1 MERKNIKKIVMM
13 MILSILVLLTA
24 CQPGFEEI
32 RLESGKIAFIS
43 SRNEHLELF
52 MADHTG
58 DSVKKMM
65 ESDAQIVGIAISPD
79 LRYVILEE
87 AERTGNNLKEGGL
100 YIYDLEQRKKRL
112 IDKSGVFPSWSPDG
126 NKFIYV
132 KRTEDFKRLFI
143 LADPR
148 LEKKEVLFENTEYP
162 IPWGLSWSPDGSE
175 LLFYQPYLYHS
186 VQDVD
191 TLYRYTITEKRYKEI
206 KLNRTYNLYNA
217 AWSPVEHVIAA
228 GIYDPELAKYTIVL
242 INPDSGEVRKLTTIE
257 NNLYGNLSWSPDGN
271 YLVFSAFNPSKSIF
285 DKPWP
290 WGKRNLEVY
299 VYDIKNDRIRNI
311 SNSPLTD
318 YMPQWIP

>member
-1 MERKNIKKIVMM
+1 M
-13 MILSILVLLTA
+13 
-24 CQPGFEEI
+24 
-32 RLESGKIAFIS
+32 
-43 SRNEHLELF
+43 
-52 MADHTG
+52 
-58 DSVKKMM
+58 
-65 ESDAQIVGIAISPD
+65 
-79 LRYVILEE
+79 RYVILRE
-87 AERTGNNLKEGGL
+87 AERTGNDLEGGGL
-100 YIYDLEQRKKRL
+100 YIYDLAQRRKSL
-112 IDKSGVFPSWSPDG
+112 IDERGAFPSWSPDG
-126 NKFIYV
+126 DKFIYV

-143 LADPR
+143 LVDPR

-217 AWSPVEHVIAA
+217 AWSPVERVIAA

-271 YLVFSAFNPSKSIF
+271 YLVFSTFNTPIYKF
-285 DKPWP
+285 DGSWP
-290 WGKRNLEVY
+290 WSEENLEVY
-299 VYDIKNDRIRNI
+299 VYDIKNDQIRNI